1 MILTWPIR
9 LTVMEKLRG
18 CTNRNEENILHILAK
33 LLVVFLLLVIA
44 ISCRSI
50 EKHTTLSAELAI
62 APADTY
68 LSIEE
73 RELYFKYKGN
83 LEHIYQEVRDRYKSR
98 EVEFFVVFGIYFGSA
113 EGFASEDKYLAVN
126 IKTSKLF
133 HDSKTKFGKRTAE
146 IFFKYIKPLLKIIA
160 EEKEVLD
167 DPLIAGVALGVR
179 WQAKKII
186 PVSRYEGEMHEQIQ
200 LIVLKDN
207 LNRYLSGELTDQ
219 QLLDRS
225 STFVLDEEK
234 GNQKIAIKL
243 E

>member
-1 MILTWPIR
+1 MSTRAIR
-9 LTVMEKLRG
+9 LTVMKKQRE
-18 CTNRNEENILHILAK
+18 CANRNEENILAVLAK
-33 LLVVFLLLVIA
+33 PLFVFLLLVIA

-50 EKHTTLSAELAI
+50 DKHTPLSAELAI

-68 LSIEE
+68 LSIKE
-73 RELYFKYKGN
+73 RELYLKHKGN
-83 LEHIYQEVRDRYKSR
+83 LEHIYQKIRDRYSPR
-98 EVEFFVVFGIYFGSA
+98 EVEFFIVIGIYFGSA
-113 EGFASEDKYLAVN
+113 DEDKYLAVN

-133 HDSKTKFGKRTAE
+133 HDSKTKFGKRTAQ

-160 EEKEVLD
+160 EEKEMLD
-167 DPLIAGVALGVR
+167 DSLIAGVALGVR
-179 WQAKKII
+179 WQAKKIL
-186 PVSRYEGEMHEQIQ
+186 PVSKYEGVVHEQIQ

-207 LNRYLSGELTDQ
+207 LNRYLRGELTDQ

-225 STFVLDEEK
+225 SVFKLDEER

>member
-1 MILTWPIR
+1 MK
-9 LTVMEKLRG
+9 KLREYA
-18 CTNRNEENILHILAK
+18 NKNEENILAVLAK
-33 LLVVFLLLVIA
+33 PLVVFLLLVIA

-50 EKHTTLSAELAI
+50 DKHTPLSAELAI

-68 LSIEE
+68 QLLNE
-73 RELYFKYKGN
+73 RELYFKHKSS
-83 LEHIYQEVRDRYKSR
+83 LEHIYQKIRNRYSSG
-98 EVEFFVVFGIYFGSA
+98 ELEFFIVFGIYFGSA

-146 IFFKYIKPLLKIIA
+146 IFSKYIKPLLKIIA
-160 EEKEVLD
+160 EEKEMLD
-167 DPLIAGVALGVR
+167 DSLIAGVALGVR
-179 WQAKKII
+179 WQAKKILPI
-186 PVSRYEGEMHEQIQ
+186 SKYEGKVHEQIQ

-225 STFVLDEEK
+225 SVFKLDEEK